1 MLNRL
6 VRFLDNILNNH
17 VSKIKFLN
25 RLLTIICLFF
35 LFRLTQNIDFRF
47 QFDVEYI
54 AASLLI
60 IVGYLFQ
67 SISWSLILKNKFE
80 STIVISWF
88 VSVIGKY
95 IPFKIGVPLL
105 RVSEDVE
112 NSEVQ
117 SHKYFVSFLKE
128 FLFQILSGFMFS
140 TIYILAKLS
149 EVNVF
154 MIFGIYLILNLFFS
168 IYLKSNL
175 FLINFFNT
183 ISYLFFLLAIVFIG
197 NLMFGE
203 INFDLGIAYI
213 VSSVI
218 SLIFVGSPAGIGIRE
233 YLFIFLFQSNL
244 IYFEINYLEFLVSI
258 RIIFIFSDFISSV
271 LGRLFKTINS

>member
-25 RLLTIICLFF
+25 KLLTIICLFF
-35 LFRLTQNIDFRF
+35 LFRLTQNIDFQF
-47 QFDVEYI
+47 QFEVEYI

-67 SISWSLILKNKFE
+67 SISWSLILKNRFE
-80 STIVISWF
+80 STVVISWF

-105 RVSEDVE
+105 RVSEDIE

-117 SHKYFVSFLKE
+117 SNKYFVSFLKE
-128 FLFQILSGFMFS
+128 FLFQILSGVMFS
-140 TIYILAKLS
+140 TIYILTKIS
-149 EVNVF
+149 EVDVLV
-154 MIFGIYLILNLFFS
+154 IIGIYIILNLGFS

-183 ISYLFFLLAIVFIG
+183 ISYLFFLLAIVYIG

-244 IYFEINYLEFLVSI
+244 IYFEINYLQFLVSI

>member
-47 QFDVEYI
+47 QFEVEYI
-54 AASLLI
+54 AASALV

-149 EVNVF
+149 GVNVF

-183 ISYLFFLLAIVFIG
+183 ISYLFFLLAIVFMG

-244 IYFEINYLEFLVSI
+244 IYFEINYLQFLVSI

>member
-47 QFDVEYI
+47 QFDFEYL

-149 EVNVF
+149 GVNVF
-154 MIFGIYLILNLFFS
+154 MIFGSYLILNLFFS

-183 ISYLFFLLAIVFIG
+183 ISYLFFLLAIVFMG

-244 IYFEINYLEFLVSI
+244 IYFEINYLQFLVSI

>member
-6 VRFLDNILNNH
+6 VSFLDNIFNNH
-17 VSKIKFLN
+17 VSKIKFFN

-35 LFRLTQNIDFRF
+35 LFRLTQNIDFQF
-47 QFDVEYI
+47 QFEVEYI

-80 STIVISWF
+80 STVVISWF

-117 SHKYFVSFLKE
+117 SNKYFVSFLKE
-128 FLFQILSGFMFS
+128 FLFQILSGVMFS
-140 TIYILAKLS
+140 TIYILTKIS
-149 EVNVF
+149 EVDVF
-154 MIFGIYLILNLFFS
+154 VIIGIYLILNLGFS

-183 ISYLFFLLAIVFIG
+183 ISYLFFLLAIVYIG

-244 IYFEINYLEFLVSI
+244 IYFEINYLQFLVSI

>member
-25 RLLTIICLFF
+25 KLLTIICLFF
-35 LFRLTQNIDFRF
+35 LFRLTQNIDFQF
-47 QFDVEYI
+47 QFEVEYI

-67 SISWSLILKNKFE
+67 SISWSLILKNRFE
-80 STIVISWF
+80 STVVISWF

-117 SHKYFVSFLKE
+117 SNKYFVSFLKE
-128 FLFQILSGFMFS
+128 FLFQILSGVMFS
-140 TIYILAKLS
+140 TIYILTKIS
-149 EVNVF
+149 EVDVLV
-154 MIFGIYLILNLFFS
+154 IIGIYIILNLGFS

-183 ISYLFFLLAIVFIG
+183 ISYLFFLLAIVYIG

-244 IYFEINYLEFLVSI
+244 IYFEINYLQFLVSI

>member
-47 QFDVEYI
+47 QFDFEYI

-112 NSEVQ
+112 NSEVE

-183 ISYLFFLLAIVFIG
+183 ISYLFFLLAIVFMG

-244 IYFEINYLEFLVSI
+244 IYFEINYLQFLVSI

>member
-6 VRFLDNILNNH
+6 VRFLDNTLNNH

-35 LFRLTQNIDFRF
+35 LFRLTQNIDFQF
-47 QFDVEYI
+47 QFEVEYI

-80 STIVISWF
+80 STVVISWF

-117 SHKYFVSFLKE
+117 SHKYFVSFLS
-128 FLFQILSGFMFS
+128 IS
-140 TIYILAKLS
+140 IC
-149 EVNVF
+149 V
-154 MIFGIYLILNLFFS
+154 LI
-168 IYLKSNL
+168 
-175 FLINFFNT
+175 
-183 ISYLFFLLAIVFIG
+183 
-197 NLMFGE
+197 
-203 INFDLGIAYI
+203 
-213 VSSVI
+213 
-218 SLIFVGSPAGIGIRE
+218 
-233 YLFIFLFQSNL
+233 
-244 IYFEINYLEFLVSI
+244 
-258 RIIFIFSDFISSV
+258 
-271 LGRLFKTINS
+271 

>member
-47 QFDVEYI
+47 QFDFEYL

-149 EVNVF
+149 GVNVF

-183 ISYLFFLLAIVFIG
+183 ISYLFFLLAIVFMG

-244 IYFEINYLEFLVSI
+244 IYFEINYLQFLVSI

>member
-17 VSKIKFLN
+17 VTKIKFLN

-47 QFDVEYI
+47 QFEVEYI

-67 SISWSLILKNKFE
+67 SISWSLMLKDKFE

-112 NSEVQ
+112 NSDVQ

-128 FLFQILSGFMFS
+128 FLFQIISGVMFS
-140 TIYILAKLS
+140 TIYILAKIS

-154 MIFGIYLILNLFFS
+154 VIFGIYLILNLGFS

-183 ISYLFFLLAIVFIG
+183 ISYLFFLLAIVYIG
-197 NLMFGE
+197 NLMFRE

-244 IYFEINYLEFLVSI
+244 IYFEINYLQFLVSI

>member
-47 QFDVEYI
+47 QFDFEYL

-149 EVNVF
+149 GVNVF

-183 ISYLFFLLAIVFIG
+183 ISYLFFLLAIVFTG
-197 NLMFGE
+197 NILFGE

-213 VSSVI
+213 VSSVV

-244 IYFEINYLEFLVSI
+244 IYFEINYLQFLVSI

>member
-6 VRFLDNILNNH
+6 VRLLDNILNNH

-35 LFRLTQNIDFRF
+35 LFRLTQNIDFQF
-47 QFDVEYI
+47 QFEVEYI

-80 STIVISWF
+80 STVVISWF

-128 FLFQILSGFMFS
+128 FLFQILSGVMFS
-140 TIYILAKLS
+140 TIYILTKIS
-149 EVNVF
+149 EVDVF
-154 MIFGIYLILNLFFS
+154 VIIGIYLILNLGFS

-244 IYFEINYLEFLVSI
+244 IYFEINYLQFLVSI
-258 RIIFIFSDFISSV
+258 RIIFIFSDFISTI

>member
-6 VRFLDNILNNH
+6 VRFLDNILNSH

-47 QFDVEYI
+47 QFDFEYL

-149 EVNVF
+149 GVNVF

-183 ISYLFFLLAIVFIG
+183 ISYLFFLLAIVFMG

-244 IYFEINYLEFLVSI
+244 IYFEINYLQFLVSI

>member
-25 RLLTIICLFF
+25 KLLTIICLFF
-35 LFRLTQNIDFRF
+35 LFRLTQNIDFQF
-47 QFDVEYI
+47 QFEVEYI

-67 SISWSLILKNKFE
+67 SISWSLILKNRFE
-80 STIVISWF
+80 STVVISWF

-105 RVSEDVE
+105 RVSEDIE

-117 SHKYFVSFLKE
+117 SNKYFVSFLKE
-128 FLFQILSGFMFS
+128 FLFQILSGVMFS
-140 TIYILAKLS
+140 TIYILTKIS
-149 EVNVF
+149 EVDVLV
-154 MIFGIYLILNLFFS
+154 IIGIYIILNLGFS

-183 ISYLFFLLAIVFIG
+183 ISYLFFLLAIVYIG
-197 NLMFGE
+197 NLMFRE

-244 IYFEINYLEFLVSI
+244 IYFEINYLQFLVSI

>member
-1 MLNRL
+1 MFNRL

-17 VSKIKFLN
+17 VSKIKFSN

-47 QFDVEYI
+47 QFEVEYI

-128 FLFQILSGFMFS
+128 FLFQILSGVMFS
-140 TIYILAKLS
+140 TIYILAKIS

-154 MIFGIYLILNLFFS
+154 VIFGIYLILNLAFS

-183 ISYLFFLLAIVFIG
+183 ISYLFFLLAIVYIG
-197 NLMFGE
+197 NLMFRE

-244 IYFEINYLEFLVSI
+244 IYFEINYLQFLVSI

-271 LGRLFKTINS
+271 LGRLFKIINS

>member
-35 LFRLTQNIDFRF
+35 LFRLTQNIDFQF
-47 QFDVEYI
+47 QFKVEYI

-80 STIVISWF
+80 STVVISWF
-88 VSVIGKY
+88 VSVVGKY

-128 FLFQILSGFMFS
+128 FLFQILSGVMFS
-140 TIYILAKLS
+140 TIYILTKIS
-149 EVNVF
+149 EVDVF
-154 MIFGIYLILNLFFS
+154 VIIGIYLILNLGFS

-175 FLINFFNT
+175 FLINFLNT
-183 ISYLFFLLAIVFIG
+183 ISYLFILLAIVYIG

-244 IYFEINYLEFLVSI
+244 IYFEINYLQFLVSI
-258 RIIFIFSDFISSV
+258 RIIFIFSDFISTI

>member
-47 QFDVEYI
+47 QFEVEYI

-128 FLFQILSGFMFS
+128 FLFQILSGVMFS

-154 MIFGIYLILNLFFS
+154 MIFGIYLILILFFS

-197 NLMFGE
+197 SLMFGE

-244 IYFEINYLEFLVSI
+244 IYFEINYLQFLVSI

>member
-47 QFDVEYI
+47 QFEVEYI

-112 NSEVQ
+112 NSDVQ
-117 SHKYFVSFLKE
+117 SHKYFLSFLKE
-128 FLFQILSGFMFS
+128 FLFQIISGVMFS
-140 TIYILAKLS
+140 TIYILAKIS

-154 MIFGIYLILNLFFS
+154 VIFGIYLILNLGFS

-183 ISYLFFLLAIVFIG
+183 ISYLFFLLAIVYIG

-244 IYFEINYLEFLVSI
+244 INFEINYLQFLVSI

>member
-1 MLNRL
+1 MLNKL

-112 NSEVQ
+112 NSDVQ

-128 FLFQILSGFMFS
+128 FLFQIISGVMFS
-140 TIYILAKLS
+140 TIYILAKIS

-154 MIFGIYLILNLFFS
+154 VIFGIYLILNLAFS

-183 ISYLFFLLAIVFIG
+183 ISYLFFLLAIVYIG
-197 NLMFGE
+197 NLMFRE

-244 IYFEINYLEFLVSI
+244 IYFEINYLQFLVSI

-271 LGRLFKTINS
+271 LGRLFKIINS

>member
-6 VRFLDNILNNH
+6 VRFLDNTLNNH

-35 LFRLTQNIDFRF
+35 LFRLTQNIDFQF
-47 QFDVEYI
+47 QFEVEYI

-80 STIVISWF
+80 STVVISWF

-128 FLFQILSGFMFS
+128 FLFQILSGVMFS
-140 TIYILAKLS
+140 TIYILTKIS
-149 EVNVF
+149 EVDVF
-154 MIFGIYLILNLFFS
+154 VIIGIYLILNLGFS

-183 ISYLFFLLAIVFIG
+183 ISYLFILLAIVYIG
-197 NLMFGE
+197 YLMFGE

-244 IYFEINYLEFLVSI
+244 IYFEINYLQFLVSI
-258 RIIFIFSDFISSV
+258 RIIFIFSDFISTI